1 MARAKLDRPRFR
13 LAKRSGRY
21 SIEFWWEGRAHR
33 VSTGAEDE
41 RAARIALAAFEAGWG
56 KEAPPEAPSIGFILD
71 GYERDRTSNNEKP
84 LHSPGTL
91 KACCAALRRHL
102 GDLLPELLTKP
113 RCRLYVRQRREEGYE
128 VGPKEARR
136 RKPVASGT
144 IIRELVTL
152 RAAFRWAMHERWIA
166 AEPYVEVPAAPPSR
180 DRWLTREEA
189 ERLVEACGDFHVRLF
204 VLLGLH
210 TAARSAA
217 ILGLT
222 WDQVD
227 LNAGRLSYGTGHG
240 NKGRAR
246 DVPINAEL
254 MAYLQ
259 AARELAQSDYV
270 VEFAG
275 GPVKSVKTGFRAAC
289 RRARLTGV
297 SPHTLR
303 HTSATWA
310 VQARVPMWEVAG
322 LLGHTD
328 VRMVEKVYGHHSPD
342 HLRAAAGAI
351 GRVSSPI
358 GEVSHR
364 VKKVKTQ

>member
-33 VSTGAEDE
+33 VSTGAADE

-56 KEAPPEAPSIGFILD
+56 QEPPPEAPSIGTIID
-71 GYERDRTSNNEKP
+71 GYERDRISNTARP

-102 GDLLPELLTKP
+102 GDLPPELLTKQ
-113 RCRLYVRQRREEGYE
+113 RARLYAVQRAAEGYE
-128 VGPKEARR
+128 VGPKDARR
-136 RKPVASGT
+136 RKPVAPGT

-152 RAAFRWAMHERWIA
+152 RAAFRWAVHERWIA

-180 DRWLTREEA
+180 ERWLTREEA
-189 ERLVEACGDFHVRLF
+189 TRLVDACGDFHVRLF

-222 WDQVD
+222 WDRVD
-227 LNAGRLSYGTGHG
+227 LDAGRISYGTGRG
-240 NKGRAR
+240 NKGQAR
-246 DVPINAEL
+246 QVPVNAEL

-259 AARELAQSDYV
+259 AARELAQSDFV

-275 GPVKSVKTGFRAAC
+275 GPVLSVKTGFRAAC
-289 RRARLTGV
+289 RRAGLVGV
-297 SPHTLR
+297 TPHILR
-303 HTSATWA
+303 HTAATWA
-310 VQARVPMWEVAG
+310 AQARVPMWEIAG
-322 LLGHTD
+322 LLGHSD
-328 VRMVEKVYGHHSPD
+328 VRMVEEVYGHHSPD

-364 VKKVKTQ
+364 VKKQKAQ